1 MVVEQFLRI
10 LKARFGIILLI
21 IAAAIAASIGVSLV
35 ITPKYQAATTLVVEV
50 RNTDPV
56 LGGAAAMAQTVQGH
70 LVTQSEIIRS
80 ERVMNRVIDALS
92 LDSSATMLAVATA
105 DAGQALG
112 SARSRILR
120 HFERRLT
127 VDASRE
133 GTTLVVAYE
142 GPDPE
147 LTAAVVNA
155 FARAYIE
162 TAMELKT
169 GPATGFRTW
178 FESQTR
184 TYRDRLDAAQRR
196 LSAAQRA
203 SGILVSDERLDVENV
218 RLVDL
223 TNQLVTVQAAL
234 ADSRSRAETA
244 QRSSASM
251 PEVVSNPL
259 LQTLSGDLGRAEAR
273 LQQLSTRLGP
283 AHPEHQ
289 SVQAEV
295 DQLRARLQTE
305 TARVGGSI
313 VAGNQVNLRRET
325 ELRTLL
331 DAQRDRVAGLKASR
345 DQLQVLEREVQGA
358 QRALDLV
365 SQRFTETSLESQARP
380 SNIAVLTPASVPVE
394 PFRPKLA
401 INTLAGAAFGTLLA
415 VLAALTLESMN
426 RPVRTAQ
433 DLQEAG
439 QVPVLA
445 VLPRADSRRPQRLI
459 GNAAPGLPAPNL
471 QLGP

>member
-35 ITPKYQAATTLVVEV
+35 ITPKYQASTTLVVEV

-155 FARAYIE
+155 FARAYID

-184 TYRDRLDAAQRR
+184 TYRDRLDAA
-196 LSAAQRA
+196 SA
-203 SGILVSDERLDVENV
+203 DC
-218 RLVDL
+218 
-223 TNQLVTVQAAL
+223 
-234 ADSRSRAETA
+234 
-244 QRSSASM
+244 
-251 PEVVSNPL
+251 
-259 LQTLSGDLGRAEAR
+259 
-273 LQQLSTRLGP
+273 
-283 AHPEHQ
+283 
-289 SVQAEV
+289 
-295 DQLRARLQTE
+295 
-305 TARVGGSI
+305 
-313 VAGNQVNLRRET
+313 LRR
-325 ELRTLL
+325 
-331 DAQRDRVAGLKASR
+331 
-345 DQLQVLEREVQGA
+345 
-358 QRALDLV
+358 
-365 SQRFTETSLESQARP
+365 
-380 SNIAVLTPASVPVE
+380 SVPV
-394 PFRPKLA
+394 
-401 INTLAGAAFGTLLA
+401 AFW
-415 VLAALTLESMN
+415 
-426 RPVRTAQ
+426 
-433 DLQEAG
+433 
-439 QVPVLA
+439 
-445 VLPRADSRRPQRLI
+445 
-459 GNAAPGLPAPNL
+459 
-471 QLGP
+471 

>member
-1 MVVEQFLRI
+1 MVVEQFARI
-10 LKARFGIILLI
+10 LRARFGIVLLI
-21 IAAAIAASIGVSLV
+21 VAAAIAASVAVSLI
-35 ITPKYQAATTLVVEV
+35 ITPKYQASTTLVVEV

-92 LDSSATMLAVATA
+92 LDSNPTLLTVATS

-112 SARSRILR
+112 SARSRIVR

-133 GTTLVVAYE
+133 GTTLVVSYE

-147 LTAAVVNA
+147 LTAAIVNA
-155 FARAYIE
+155 FARAYIDVS
-162 TAMELKT
+162 TELKT
-169 GPATGFRTW
+169 GPATSFRTW
-178 FESQTR
+178 FETQTR
-184 TYRDRLDAAQRR
+184 TYRERLEAAQRR

-218 RLVDL
+218 RLTDL
-223 TNQLVTVQAAL
+223 SNQLVAVQAAL
-234 ADSRSRAETA
+234 ADSRSRADTA
-244 QRSSASM
+244 QRGAGSM

-273 LQQLSTRLGP
+273 LQQLSARLGP
-283 AHPEHQ
+283 AHPEYQ

-295 DQLRARLQTE
+295 DQLRTRLQSE

-313 VAGNQVNLRRET
+313 VAGNQINLRRET
-325 ELRTLL
+325 ELLGLL
-331 DAQRDRVAGLKASR
+331 DAQRGRVAGLKTAR
-345 DQLQVLEREVQGA
+345 DQLQTLEREVQGA
-358 QRALDLV
+358 QRGLDLV
-365 SQRFTETSLESQARP
+365 TQRFTETSLESQART
-380 SNIAVLTPASVPVE
+380 SGVAVLTPASVPLE
-394 PFRPKLA
+394 PSRPQLA
-401 INTLAGAAFGTLLA
+401 INTLAGTVFGLVLA

-426 RPVRTAQ
+426 RPVRTAE
-433 DLQEAG
+433 DLQVASD
-439 QVPVLA
+439 VPVLA
-445 VLPRADSRRPQRLI
+445 VLPRADTRRPQRLI
-459 GNAAPGLPAPNL
+459 GNAAPGLPGPGL
-471 QLGP
+471 KLGQ